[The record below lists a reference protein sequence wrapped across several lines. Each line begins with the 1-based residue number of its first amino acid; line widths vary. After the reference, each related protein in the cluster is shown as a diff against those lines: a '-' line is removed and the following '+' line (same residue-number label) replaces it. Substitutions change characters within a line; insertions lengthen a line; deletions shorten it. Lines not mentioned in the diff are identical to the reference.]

1 MYGRHFRSPLTF
13 ESEKFFRGHKAQPKF
28 KIPALII
35 STILKALYI
44 FLLMA
49 IDLILFTDS
58 GNLNIF
64 GGNYV
69 LATEL
74 VGLMAAI
81 LFLSL
86 LIMSIF
92 SFSQLMQNIICAL
105 VTCWFSIV
113 LFNQFAQF
121 DIQTFLGEFV
131 HNLMGSATPHFLY
144 IGSYI
149 VVSVLLA
156 LLVLWLLWRANII
169 ILSVYVLLF
178 AVAFIGILRH
188 ELNNIKNQHDFIEL
202 YQSQLKEYSSD
213 TDKKFIYL
221 MLPNLAPTKYFHSIN
236 DAKAQ
241 KVTQLINGFYAK
253 NKFSIFSNSYNE
265 ENNSFINMVLAVNLF
280 SDDEASKH
288 ILDTMMIYKY
298 WKFFNVNDEYIFLK
312 DNQMFDTFRKAGY
325 KISAYKSRGFDLCHK
340 NHVFNVDRCM
350 EKLNRPVNLY
360 SSDMSS
366 IDRSQVL
373 LIEWISSMKIFKDM
387 SGIYQALRIFG
398 QPETI
403 PMVGINYNNLYVI
416 NSVKTFDIVAEDV
429 INDKGPQAYFVYADI
444 PSDMFVYDEFCSIK
458 PREKW
463 INMENMP
470 WIKTDNTNAKRYAY
484 FEQTQCLFG
493 KLQEFINKLDNA
505 GILNKSVIVINGM
518 SSVDDFKNIPYD
530 DFINN
535 FLYDK
540 MTTLAIKSP
549 NNKQINID
557 DNICRTQDILRQYIY
572 HDADCKGLE
581 AVNIHQSLKD
591 ELVNRLAALDIT
603 EQEAI
608 SYVPDFE
615 KWYMKWCYINKINNN
630 AKLDIVTKD
639 KPLPANVT
647 EQQDSATPDL
657 QNELLLKES
666 ENK

>member
-1 MYGRHFRSPLTF
+1 
-13 ESEKFFRGHKAQPKF
+13 
-28 KIPALII
+28 
-35 STILKALYI
+35 
-44 FLLMA
+44 
-49 IDLILFTDS
+49 
-58 GNLNIF
+58 
-64 GGNYV
+64 
-69 LATEL
+69 
-74 VGLMAAI
+74 
-81 LFLSL
+81 
-86 LIMSIF
+86 
-92 SFSQLMQNIICAL
+92 
-105 VTCWFSIV
+105 
-113 LFNQFAQF
+113 
-121 DIQTFLGEFV
+121 
-131 HNLMGSATPHFLY
+131 MGSATPHFLY

-470 WIKTDNTNAKRYAY
+470 WIKTDNTKAKRYAY

-591 ELVNRLAALDIT
+591 ELLNRLAALDIT

-647 EQQDSATPDL
+647 EPQDSATPDL

>member
-13 ESEKFFRGHKAQPKF
+13 ESEKFFRGHKAQSKF

-35 STILKALYI
+35 STILKAVYI

-69 LATEL
+69 LTTEL
-74 VGLMAAI
+74 VSLMAVMLIIA
-81 LFLSL
+81 L
-86 LIMSIF
+86 LIMSAT
-92 SFSQLMQNIICAL
+92 SFSKWAQNVICSL
-105 VTCWFSIV
+105 VTCWFLMV

-121 DIQTFLGEFV
+121 DINTFLGEFV
-131 HNLMGSATPHFLY
+131 HNFLGSVTPQFLY
-144 IGSYI
+144 VGSYI
-149 VVSVLLA
+149 VVSVLFS
-156 LLVLWLLWRANII
+156 LLVLWLLWCANVIV
-169 ILSVYVLLF
+169 LAVYVLLF
-178 AVAFIGILRH
+178 AVAFVGILRH
-188 ELNNIKNQHDFIEL
+188 ELNNVKNQHDFIEL
-202 YQSQLKEYSSD
+202 YQSQLKEYSAD
-213 TDKKFIYL
+213 ADKKFIYF

-241 KVTQLINGFYAK
+241 NVTQLLNGFYAK
-253 NKFSIFSNSYNE
+253 NKFSVFSNSYNE

-280 SDDEASKH
+280 SDENASKH
-288 ILDTMMIYKY
+288 ILDTMLLYKY

-340 NHVFNVDRCM
+340 NHVFNVDRCI

-360 SSDMSS
+360 SADMSS
-366 IDRSQVL
+366 FDRSQVL
-373 LIEWISSMKIFKDM
+373 LVEWISSMKIFKNM
-387 SGIYQALRIFG
+387 SGVYQALRVFG
-398 QPETI
+398 QPESI

-416 NSVKTFDIVAEDV
+416 NAIKTFDVLAEDV
-429 INDKGPQAYFVYADI
+429 INDKGPQAYFIYADI
-444 PSDMFVYDEFCSIK
+444 PSDMFVYDEFCNIK

-470 WIKTDNTNAKRYAY
+470 WIKTDNTKAKRYAY
-484 FEQTQCLFG
+484 FDQTQCLFG
-493 KLQEFINKLDNA
+493 KLQEFINKLDDA
-505 GILNKSVIVINGM
+505 GVLNKSVIVINGM

-557 DNICRTQDILRQYIY
+557 NGICRTQDILRHYIY
-572 HDADCKGLE
+572 HDDNCKGLE
-581 AVNIHQSLKD
+581 AVNIHQSLKN
-591 ELVNRLAALDIT
+591 ELVNRLNSLDIT
-603 EQEAI
+603 EQEAK
-608 SYVPDFE
+608 SYIPQFE
-615 KWYMKWCYINKINNN
+615 TWYMKWCYINKISEPS
-630 AKLDIVTKD
+630 KIDIVTKD
-639 KPLPANVT
+639 KTTSEKASDN
-647 EQQDSATPDL
+647 QDLSAPDL
-657 QNELLLKES
+657 KNELSLKVSES
-666 ENK
+666 E

>member
-470 WIKTDNTNAKRYAY
+470 WIKTDNTKAKRYAY

>member
-1 MYGRHFRSPLTF
+1 MYRRHFRAPLTF
-13 ESEKFFRGHKAQPKF
+13 ESEKFFRGHKAEPKF

-35 STILKALYI
+35 YTILKALYI

-64 GGNYV
+64 RGDYV
-69 LATEL
+69 LTSEL
-74 VGLMAAI
+74 VGLMAFMLAS
-81 LFLSL
+81 SL
-86 LIMSIF
+86 VIMTLL
-92 SFSQLMQNIICAL
+92 SFSKWAQNIICSL

-121 DIQTFLGEFV
+121 NIQSFLGEYL
-131 HNLMGSATPHFLY
+131 HNFMGSATPQFLY
-144 IGSYI
+144 FGSYI
-149 VVSVLLA
+149 IVSVLLA

-169 ILSVYVLLF
+169 ILAIYVLLF

-188 ELNNIKNQHDFIEL
+188 ELNNVKNQHDFIEL
-202 YQSQLKEYSSD
+202 YQSQLKEYSAD
-213 TDKKFIYL
+213 ADKKFIYL
-221 MLPNLAPTKYFHSIN
+221 MLPNLAPAKYFHSIN
-236 DAKAQ
+236 DINAQ
-241 KVTQLINGFYAK
+241 RTTQLLNGFYAK
-253 NKFSIFSNSYNE
+253 NKFSVFSNSYNE

-280 SDDEASKH
+280 SNDDASKH
-288 ILDTMMIYKY
+288 ILDTMLIYKY

-360 SSDMSS
+360 SSDMSP

-387 SGIYQALRIFG
+387 SAIYQALRIFG
-398 QPETI
+398 QPDTM

-416 NSVKTFDIVAEDV
+416 NAVKTFDVVADD
-429 INDKGPQAYFVYADI
+429 IIGDKGPQAYFVYADI
-444 PSDMFVYDEFCSIK
+444 PSDMFVYDEFCNIK

-470 WIKTDNTNAKRYAY
+470 WIKTDNSKAKRYAY
-484 FEQTQCLFG
+484 FDQTQCLYG
-493 KLQEFINKLDNA
+493 KLQEFINKLDAA
-505 GILNKSVIVINGM
+505 GVLNKSVIVINGM
-518 SSVDDFKNIPYD
+518 SSVDDFRNIPYD

-540 MTTLAIKSP
+540 MTTLAIRSP

-557 DNICRTQDILRQYIY
+557 NHICRTQDILRQYIY
-572 HDADCKGLE
+572 HDASCKGLE
-581 AVNIHQSLKD
+581 AVNIHKSLKD
-591 ELVNRLAALDIT
+591 ELINRLNALDIT
-603 EQEAI
+603 EEEAI

-615 KWYMKWCYINKINNN
+615 KWYMKWCYINKISDD
-630 AKLDIVTKD
+630 AQLDIVTKD
-639 KPLPANVT
+639 KPIPANIA
-647 EQQDSATPDL
+647 EPKDSAAPEIK
-657 QNELLLKES
+657 NELLLKETNN
-666 ENK
+666 E

>member
-1 MYGRHFRSPLTF
+1 MYTRHFRSPLTF
-13 ESEKFFRGHKAQPKF
+13 ESEKFFRGHKNPQKH
-28 KIPALII
+28 KVSRLIFG
-35 STILKALYI
+35 TLLKSLYM

-64 GGNYV
+64 GSNYV
-69 LATEL
+69 LAAEL
-74 VGLMAAI
+74 VGLMTLMLAVSTVLMVI
-81 LFLSL
+81 T
-86 LIMSIF
+86 
-92 SFSQLMQNIICAL
+92 SFSTWTQNIICAL

-121 DIQTFLGEFV
+121 DTQTFLGEYVQNF
-131 HNLMGSATPHFLY
+131 LGSSTPQFLY
-144 IGSYI
+144 VGSYI
-149 VVSVLLA
+149 VVSVLLS

-169 ILSVYVLLF
+169 ILACYLLLF

-188 ELNNIKNQHDFIEL
+188 EVNNMRNQHDFIEL
-202 YQSQLKEYSSD
+202 YQSQLKDYSSED
-213 TDKKFIYL
+213 DKKFIYF
-221 MLPNLAPTKYFHSIN
+221 MLPNLAATKYFYSIN
-236 DAKAQ
+236 DDKAQ
-241 KVTQLINGFYAK
+241 NVTKLINGFYAK
-253 NKFSIFSNSYNE
+253 NKFSVFSNSYNE

-280 SDDEASKH
+280 SNDSASNH

-360 SSDMSS
+360 SSNMSS

-387 SGIYQALRIFG
+387 SAIYQTLRIFG
-398 QPETI
+398 QPETM

-429 INDKGPQAYFVYADI
+429 INDKGAQAYFVYADI
-444 PSDMFVYDEFCSIK
+444 PSDMFVYDEFCNLK

-463 INMENMP
+463 VNMENMP
-470 WIKTDNTNAKRYAY
+470 WIKTDNSLAKRNGYLD
-484 FEQTQCLFG
+484 QTQCLYG
-493 KLQEFINKLDNA
+493 KMQEFINKLDNA
-505 GILNKSVIVINGM
+505 GLLNKSVIVINGM
-518 SSVDDFKNIPYD
+518 SSVDDFRKIPYD

-540 MTTLAIKSP
+540 MSMLAIKSP
-549 NNKQINID
+549 NNKQLTID
-557 DNICRTQDILRQYIY
+557 NGICRTQDILRRYIY
-572 HDADCKGLE
+572 HDNSCKGLE
-581 AVNIHQSLKD
+581 SVNIHQSLKD
-591 ELVNRLAALDIT
+591 ELQRKLQTLDIT
-603 EQEAI
+603 EEQAALN
-608 SYVPDFE
+608 VPEFE
-615 KWYMKWCYINKINNN
+615 KWYMKWCYINKISDNF
-630 AKLDIVTKD
+630 KPDIVTKD
-639 KPLPANVT
+639 KSQAKNTLK
-647 EQQDSATPDL
+647 QQDGDTPDL
-657 QNELLLKES
+657 QNELLLKDAS
-666 ENK
+666 QQ